1 MTRPDRLAARL
12 MDGMAGTARISA
24 RASRLARRRGDGTG
38 TSALVR
44 RMQSGSGWC
53 AMPDDGDR
61 LPEILEWVLLALM
74 LLAAVV

>member
-1 MTRPDRLAARL
+1 VDAERQR
-12 MDGMAGTARISA
+12 
-24 RASRLARRRGDGTG
+24 
-38 TSALVR
+38 
-44 RMQSGSGWC
+44 WC